1 VKFVELADRIWPGAT
16 GPAVHDDVL
25 GELTHRP
32 HGWCGRIDVG
42 ERPLDIVLGE
52 RSTELSNDILAA
64 ARHILRNLGE
74 FEAEARR
81 FVAQEALGTNLP
93 QPSVLCGFGALSVHP
108 DWRNAY
114 RISNPTLAALLVNT
128 QTLGRLQFTIA
139 EERDVLEVYFDGN
152 LPIETD
158 YH

>member
-1 VKFVELADRIWPGAT
+1 MKLVDLTDRIWAGAT
-16 GPAVHDDVL
+16 APTVHDDVL

-32 HGWCGRIDVG
+32 HGWCGRIDAG
-42 ERPLDIVLGE
+42 ERTLEIVLGE
-52 RSTELSNDILAA
+52 RSVELSNDMLAA
-64 ARHILRNLGE
+64 ARHILGRLDQ

-81 FVAQEALGTNLP
+81 FVAQKALRTNLP
-93 QPSVLCGFGALSVHP
+93 QPFVLCGFGALDVHP
-108 DWRNAY
+108 DWRNM
-114 RISNPTLAALLVNT
+114 RTRNPGLAAQLMNT

-152 LPIETD
+152 LPIDID